1 MVSVGRG
8 SLGQSASCHEKG
20 SVALTRAL
28 EVFNPCLA
36 WGKGQWDSYVGH
48 GIPQVHVTLAGF
60 KLSALASPT
69 SLLTTKKQ

>member
-8 SLGQSASCHEKG
+8 SLGQRASCHEKG

-36 WGKGQWDSYVGH
+36 WGKG
-48 GIPQVHVTLAGF
+48 
-60 KLSALASPT
+60 
-69 SLLTTKKQ
+69 